1 MNLKGVFLLSSIKAP
16 QDTLHQFALCCCI
29 APSHPCQRSLLL
41 PCALKIV
48 EYFVTMIVNVSG
60 AGLEQTCH
68 GRWMAVIDRTGRD
81 PFFTAC
87 WFDVRGVLNSL
98 TFLSCRVSL
107 FFPLWSLK
115 DRFLKYSVQ
124 QLYNPFK
131 QYETETVVLDILYSK
146 VSKSHVSNCY
156 CSPILQSLF
165 CMLSLPL
172 TAKMM
177 NDYFNSRLKM
187 RE

>member
-1 MNLKGVFLLSSIKAP
+1 MKWRNTSVLGARPFFMNLKGVFLLSSIKAP

-29 APSHPCQRSLLL
+29 VPNTPPSLSEVS
-41 PCALKIV
+41 IV
-48 EYFVTMIVNVSG
+48 AVCSEDGWVYFVTMIVNVSG

-87 WFDVRGVLNSL
+87 WFDVRGILNSL
-98 TFLSCRVSL
+98 AFLSCRVSL

-124 QLYNPFK
+124 QFYNPFK
-131 QYETETVVLDILYSK
+131 QYETDIVVLDI
-146 VSKSHVSNCY
+146 
-156 CSPILQSLF
+156 
-165 CMLSLPL
+165 
-172 TAKMM
+172 
-177 NDYFNSRLKM
+177 
-187 RE
+187 